1 VQLSET
7 RSEKGYRFFRSALK
21 TGVGNGIFWSEI
33 GSGFRGPGGTP
44 PLRIVMSTPSPG

>member
-7 RSEKGYRFFRSALK
+7 RSEKGYGFLRPALK
-21 TGVGNGIFWSEI
+21 MVVGNGLFCSEI

-44 PLRIVMSTPSPG
+44 PLRIAMSTPSP